1 MGIKSFS
8 KIFTYSKKIKLAQLK
23 NCTLVIDGFIQA
35 YQSALG
41 MSNVRGLTDAS
52 GNPTIHINVIL
63 SRVIKFKLMG
73 ITQLWIFDYDANEDT
88 SAEFHNPAKMI
99 ELEKRKKRKEVAQK
113 KIKELNKKKKALE
126 EKNNKND
133 DLFSDSDN
141 DDIVDTNSETKE
153 SIDSKILKQE
163 KASFSMNRSIIN
175 DIKFILN
182 CFDIPW
188 ANAIKGTEAEQ
199 ICADLTS
206 DEDNAIADYAYTTD
220 TDCIAYGCTSLI
232 RPDYR
237 KKEFH
242 LYETDK
248 ILSDNEITMDELLD
262 ICVIMG
268 TDFCNKTPGIGP
280 KTVLRKFRT
289 TELTDEQKNAKKLF
303 KKHSDLTKLKWQ
315 ADPLDGPEPFDDSIK
330 INALL
335 NWLVDDK
342 GFNRDRVKK
351 QMIKVVDADIFQLT
365 A

>member
-8 KIFTYSKKIKLAQLK
+8 KIFTYSKKIKFTQLK
-23 NCTLVIDGFIQA
+23 NCTLAIDGFIQA

-41 MSNVRGLTDAS
+41 MANVRGLTDAS

-63 SRVIKFKLMG
+63 SRVIKFKLLG
-73 ITQLWIFDYDANEDT
+73 INQIWIFDYDDNEDA
-88 SAEFHNPAKMI
+88 SADFHNPAKLI
-99 ELEKRKKRKEVAQK
+99 ELEKRKKRKEVALK
-113 KIKELNKKKKALE
+113 KIKELNKKKKELE
-126 EKNNKND
+126 KKEENNK
-133 DLFSDSDN
+133 DLFSDSD
-141 DDIVDTNSETKE
+141 DDSENKE
-153 SIDSKILKQE
+153 IIDSKILKQE
-163 KASFSMNRSIIN
+163 KASFSMNRNIIN

-188 ANAIKGTEAEQ
+188 TNAIKGTEAEQ

-206 DEDNAIADYAYTTD
+206 DEDHAIADYAYTTD
-220 TDCIAYGCTSLI
+220 TDCIAYGCTALI

-242 LYETDK
+242 LYETDQ
-248 ILSDNEITMDELLD
+248 ILSDNNLTMDELLD

-289 TELTDEQKNAKKLF
+289 TELTTEQKNAKKLF
-303 KKHSDLTKLKWQ
+303 KKHSDLTKLKWH
-315 ADPLDGPEPFDDSIK
+315 ADPLDGPEPFDDPVK

-335 NWLVDDK
+335 NWLVNDK

-351 QMIKVVDADIFQLT
+351 QIIKVVDTDIFE
-365 A
+365 

>member
-8 KIFTYSKKIKLAQLK
+8 QIFTYTKKIKLTQLK
-23 NCTLVIDGFIQA
+23 NCTLAIDGFIQA

-41 MSNVRGLTDAS
+41 MANVRGLTDES

-73 ITQLWIFDYDANEDT
+73 ITQLWIFDYDDNEDA
-88 SAEFHNPAKMI
+88 SVEFHNPAKLI
-99 ELEKRKKRKEVAQK
+99 ELEKRKKRKEVAQQ
-113 KIKELNKKKKALE
+113 KIKELNKKKKALD
-126 EKNNKND
+126 EKKDTND
-133 DLFSDSDN
+133 DLFSDSD
-141 DDIVDTNSETKE
+141 DDVTETKE
-153 SIDSKILKQE
+153 SIELKILKQE

-188 ANAIKGTEAEQ
+188 TNALKGTEAEQ

-206 DEDNAIADYAYTTD
+206 DEDHAIADYAYTTD
-220 TDCIAYGCTSLI
+220 TDCIAYGCSSLI
-232 RPDYR
+232 RPNYK
-237 KKEFH
+237 KKEFY
-242 LYETDK
+242 LYENDK
-248 ILSDNEITMDELLD
+248 ILSDYELTMDELLD
-262 ICVIMG
+262 VCVIMG

-303 KKHSDLTKLKWQ
+303 KKHTDLTKLKWQ
-315 ADPLDGPEPFDDSIK
+315 SDPLEGDEPFDNPIK
-330 INALL
+330 IKSLL
-335 NWLVDDK
+335 EWLVLKK

-351 QMIKVVDADIFQLT
+351 QMIKVVDTDIFN
-365 A
+365 